1 MIFSIPQRNIYFSF
15 FVYSFCLG
23 VFFPRI
29 GDLQNQMGI
38 GETTL
43 GLTLLGPAIG
53 VQISLLFADKIFS
66 LLGFRWVMCL
76 GVPILGLALVCSSLT
91 FKPFIFF
98 ISLMLGGFAIGILEV
113 AVNLEADRIEY
124 KISKKIMNRSHSFW
138 SLGFFCSG
146 LTGALFSQMKVSPF
160 VNFSLS
166 LFLGTFLTILFCSKY
181 KPAAERPNSSFN
193 SSLFVKPTKAVMAL
207 VVLTFSPM
215 LLESA
220 SIDWSVIYMRDIFFT
235 PPFING
241 LAIVMVALTQ
251 FSVRYYADQYVEIY
265 GSEKVSKISVVAML
279 IGVVSVC
286 FSNSPYLS
294 LVGFVFIGGGSAV
307 IFPLAMSAA
316 AQKTDRPAAINV
328 ASLAQ
333 ISFLVFLLAPPI
345 LGFIAENFGIRISFA
360 LAFPLLFLSW
370 ICVSSLV
377 SSNGKDL

>member
-15 FVYSFCLG
+15 FIYSFCLG

-66 LLGFRWVMCL
+66 LLGFRLVMCL

-181 KPAAERPNSSFN
+181 IPADERPNSSVN
-193 SSLFVKPTKAVMAL
+193 NSLFVKPTKAVMAL
-207 VVLTFSPM
+207 VVLTLSPM
-215 LLESA
+215 LLESV

-345 LGFIAENFGIRISFA
+345 LGFIAENFGIRISFGIG
-360 LAFPLLFLSW
+360 LPLVIVSW
-370 ICVSSLV
+370 FFISSLK
-377 SSNGKDL
+377 SK

>member
-15 FVYSFCLG
+15 FIYSFCLG

-66 LLGFRWVMCL
+66 LLGFRLVMCL

-113 AVNLEADRIEY
+113 AVNIEADRIEY

-181 KPAAERPNSSFN
+181 IPADERPNSSVN
-193 SSLFVKPTKAVMAL
+193 NSLFVKPTKAVLAL
-207 VVLTFSPM
+207 VVLTLSPM

-345 LGFIAENFGIRISFA
+345 LGFIAENFGIRISFGIG
-360 LAFPLLFLSW
+360 LPLVIVSW
-370 ICVSSLV
+370 FFISSLK
-377 SSNGKDL
+377 SK

>member
-15 FVYSFCLG
+15 FIYSFCLG

-66 LLGFRWVMCL
+66 LLGFRLVMCL

-98 ISLMLGGFAIGILEV
+98 LSLMLGGFAIGILEV

-181 KPAAERPNSSFN
+181 IPADERPNSSVN
-193 SSLFVKPTKAVMAL
+193 NSLFVKPTKAVLAL
-207 VVLTFSPM
+207 VVLTLSPM

-345 LGFIAENFGIRISFA
+345 LGFIAENFGIRISFGIG
-360 LAFPLLFLSW
+360 LPLVIVSW
-370 ICVSSLV
+370 FFISSLK
-377 SSNGKDL
+377 SK

>member
-1 MIFSIPQRNIYFSF
+1 MIFSVPQRNIYFSF
-15 FVYSFCLG
+15 FIYSFCLG

-43 GLTLLGPAIG
+43 GLTLLGPPIG

-66 LLGFRWVMCL
+66 LLGFRLVMCL
-76 GVPILGLALVCSSLT
+76 GVPILGLALVFSSLT
-91 FKPFIFF
+91 FNPFIFSL
-98 ISLMLGGFAIGILEV
+98 SLMLGGFAIGILEV

-160 VNFSLS
+160 INFSLS

-181 KPAAERPNSSFN
+181 KPADERPNSSVN

-241 LAIVMVALTQ
+241 MAIVMVALTQ

-265 GSEKVSKISVVAML
+265 GSEEISKISVITML
-279 IGVVSVC
+279 IGVLSVC

-294 LVGFVFIGGGSAV
+294 LLGFAFIGGGSAV

-316 AQKTDRPAAINV
+316 AQKTDRSAAINV

-345 LGFIAENFGIRISFA
+345 LGFIAENFGIRISFGIG
-360 LAFPLLFLSW
+360 LPLVIVSW
-370 ICVSSLV
+370 FFISSLK
-377 SSNGKDL
+377 SK

>member
-1 MIFSIPQRNIYFSF
+1 MIFSVPQRNIYFSF
-15 FVYSFCLG
+15 FIYSFCLG

-43 GLTLLGPAIG
+43 GLTLLGPPIG

-66 LLGFRWVMCL
+66 LLGFRLVMCL
-76 GVPILGLALVCSSLT
+76 GVPILGLALVFSSLT
-91 FKPFIFF
+91 FNPFIFSL
-98 ISLMLGGFAIGILEV
+98 SLMLGGFAIGILEV

-160 VNFSLS
+160 INFSLS

-181 KPAAERPNSSFN
+181 KPADERPNSSVN

-241 LAIVMVALTQ
+241 MAIVMVALTQ

-265 GSEKVSKISVVAML
+265 GSEKISKISVITML

-294 LVGFVFIGGGSAV
+294 LLGFAFIGGGSAV

-316 AQKTDRPAAINV
+316 AQKTDRSAAINV

-333 ISFLVFLLAPPI
+333 ISFLV
-345 LGFIAENFGIRISFA
+345 
-360 LAFPLLFLSW
+360 LSL
-370 ICVSSLV
+370 IHI
-377 SSNGKDL
+377 

>member
-15 FVYSFCLG
+15 FIYSFCLG

-66 LLGFRWVMCL
+66 LLGFRLVMCL

-138 SLGFFCSG
+138 SLGFFFSG

-181 KPAAERPNSSFN
+181 IPADERPNSSVN
-193 SSLFVKPTKAVMAL
+193 NSLFVKPTKAVLAL
-207 VVLTFSPM
+207 VVLTLSPM

-345 LGFIAENFGIRISFA
+345 LGFIAENFGIRISFGIG
-360 LAFPLLFLSW
+360 LPLVIVSW
-370 ICVSSLV
+370 FFISSLK
-377 SSNGKDL
+377 SK

>member
-1 MIFSIPQRNIYFSF
+1 MVFSIPQRNIYFSF
-15 FVYSFCLG
+15 FIYSFCLG

-66 LLGFRWVMCL
+66 LLGFRLVMCL

-124 KISKKIMNRSHSFW
+124 KTSKKIMNRSHSFW

-160 VNFSLS
+160 INFSLS

-181 KPAAERPNSSFN
+181 IPADERPNSSVN
-193 SSLFVKPTKAVMAL
+193 NSLFVKPTKAVLAL
-207 VVLTFSPM
+207 VVLTLSPM

-241 LAIVMVALTQ
+241 MAIVMVALTQ
-251 FSVRYYADQYVEIY
+251 FLVRYYADQYVEIF
-265 GSEKVSKISVVAML
+265 GSEKISKISVITML
-279 IGVVSVC
+279 IGVVSVS

-294 LVGFVFIGGGSAV
+294 LLGFAFIGGGSAV

-345 LGFIAENFGIRISFA
+345 LGFIAENFGIRISFGIG
-360 LAFPLLFLSW
+360 LPLVIVSW
-370 ICVSSLV
+370 FFISSLK
-377 SSNGKDL
+377 SK

>member
-15 FVYSFCLG
+15 FIYSFCLG

-66 LLGFRWVMCL
+66 LLGFRLVMCL

-181 KPAAERPNSSFN
+181 IPADERPNSSVN
-193 SSLFVKPTKAVMAL
+193 NSLFVKPTKAVLAL
-207 VVLTFSPM
+207 VVLTLSPM

-265 GSEKVSKISVVAML
+265 GSEIVSKISVVAML

-316 AQKTDRPAAINV
+316 AQKIDRPAAINV

-345 LGFIAENFGIRISFA
+345 LGFIAENFGIRISFGIG
-360 LAFPLLFLSW
+360 LPLVIVSW
-370 ICVSSLV
+370 FFISSLK
-377 SSNGKDL
+377 SK

>member
-15 FVYSFCLG
+15 FIYSFCLG

-66 LLGFRWVMCL
+66 LLGFRLVMCL

-181 KPAAERPNSSFN
+181 IPADERPNSSVN
-193 SSLFVKPTKAVMAL
+193 NSLFVKPTKAVLAL
-207 VVLTFSPM
+207 VVLTLSPM

-265 GSEKVSKISVVAML
+265 GSEIVSKISVVAML

-345 LGFIAENFGIRISFA
+345 LGFIAENFGIRISFGIG
-360 LAFPLLFLSW
+360 LPLVIVSW
-370 ICVSSLV
+370 FFISSLK
-377 SSNGKDL
+377 SK

>member
-1 MIFSIPQRNIYFSF
+1 MVFYIPQRNIYFSF
-15 FVYSFCLG
+15 FIYSFCLG

-66 LLGFRWVMCL
+66 LLGFRLVMCL

-181 KPAAERPNSSFN
+181 IPADERPNSSVN
-193 SSLFVKPTKAVMAL
+193 NSLFVKPTKAVLAL
-207 VVLTFSPM
+207 VVLTLSPM

-265 GSEKVSKISVVAML
+265 GSEIVSKISVVAML

-316 AQKTDRPAAINV
+316 AQKTDRSAAINV

-333 ISFLVFLLAPPI
+333 ISFLVFLLAPPV
-345 LGFIAENFGIRISFA
+345 LGFIAENFGIRISFGIG
-360 LAFPLLFLSW
+360 LPLVIVSW
-370 ICVSSLV
+370 FFISSLK
-377 SSNGKDL
+377 SK

>member
-15 FVYSFCLG
+15 FIYSFCLG

-66 LLGFRWVMCL
+66 LLGFRLVMCL

-124 KISKKIMNRSHSFW
+124 KIGKKIMNRSHSFW

-181 KPAAERPNSSFN
+181 IPADERPNSSVN
-193 SSLFVKPTKAVMAL
+193 NSLFVKPTKAVLAL
-207 VVLTFSPM
+207 VVLTLSPM

-345 LGFIAENFGIRISFA
+345 LGFIAENFGIRISFGIG
-360 LAFPLLFLSW
+360 LPLVIVSW
-370 ICVSSLV
+370 FFISSLK
-377 SSNGKDL
+377 SK

>member
-15 FVYSFCLG
+15 FIYSFCLG

-66 LLGFRWVMCL
+66 LLGFRLVMCL

-98 ISLMLGGFAIGILEV
+98 LSLMLGGFAIGILEV

-181 KPAAERPNSSFN
+181 KPADERPNSSVN

-241 LAIVMVALTQ
+241 MAIVMVALTQ

-265 GSEKVSKISVVAML
+265 GSEKISKISVITML
-279 IGVVSVC
+279 IGVLTVY

-294 LVGFVFIGGGSAV
+294 LLGFAFIGGGSAV

-316 AQKTDRPAAINV
+316 AQKIDRPATINV

-345 LGFIAENFGIRISFA
+345 LGFIAENFGIRISFGIG
-360 LAFPLLFLSW
+360 LPLVIVSW
-370 ICVSSLV
+370 FFISSLK
-377 SSNGKDL
+377 SK

>member
-15 FVYSFCLG
+15 FIYSFCLG

-66 LLGFRWVMCL
+66 LLGFRLVMCL

-181 KPAAERPNSSFN
+181 IPADERPNSSVN
-193 SSLFVKPTKAVMAL
+193 NSLFVKPTKPVLAL
-207 VVLTFSPM
+207 VVLTLSPM

-345 LGFIAENFGIRISFA
+345 LGFIAENFGIRISFGIG
-360 LAFPLLFLSW
+360 LPLVIVSW
-370 ICVSSLV
+370 FFISSLK
-377 SSNGKDL
+377 SK

>member
-15 FVYSFCLG
+15 FIYSFCLG

-66 LLGFRWVMCL
+66 LLGFRLVMCL

-181 KPAAERPNSSFN
+181 IPADERPNSSVN
-193 SSLFVKPTKAVMAL
+193 NSLFVKPTKAVLAL
-207 VVLTFSPM
+207 VVLTLSPM

-345 LGFIAENFGIRISFA
+345 LGFIAENFGIRISFGIG
-360 LAFPLLFLSW
+360 LPLVIVSW
-370 ICVSSLV
+370 FFISSLK
-377 SSNGKDL
+377 SK

>member
-15 FVYSFCLG
+15 FIYSFCLG

-66 LLGFRWVMCL
+66 LLGFRLVMCL

-181 KPAAERPNSSFN
+181 IPADERPNSSVN
-193 SSLFVKPTKAVMAL
+193 NSLFVKPTKAVLAL
-207 VVLTFSPM
+207 VVLTLSPM

-345 LGFIAENFGIRISFA
+345 LGFIAENFGIRISFGIG
-360 LAFPLLFLSW
+360 LPLVIVSW
-370 ICVSSLV
+370 FFISSL
-377 SSNGKDL
+377 KLK

>member
-1 MIFSIPQRNIYFSF
+1 MIFNLPQRNIYFSF
-15 FVYSFCLG
+15 FIYSFCLG

-43 GLTLLGPAIG
+43 GLTLLGPPIG

-66 LLGFRWVMCL
+66 LLGFRLVMCL

-91 FKPFIFF
+91 YNPFIFSL
-98 ISLMLGGFAIGILEV
+98 SLMLGGFAIGILEV

-160 VNFSLS
+160 FNFSLS

-181 KPAAERPNSSFN
+181 IPADERPNSSVN
-193 SSLFVKPTKAVMAL
+193 NSLFVKPTKAVLAL
-207 VVLTFSPM
+207 VVLTLSPM

-241 LAIVMVALTQ
+241 MAIVMVALTQ

-265 GSEKVSKISVVAML
+265 GTEKVSKISVMAMF

-294 LVGFVFIGGGSAV
+294 LIGFAFIGGGSAV

-316 AQKTDRPAAINV
+316 AQKIDRPAAINV

-345 LGFIAENFGIRISFA
+345 LGFIAENFGIRISFGIG
-360 LAFPLLFLSW
+360 LPLVIVSW
-370 ICVSSLV
+370 FFISSLK
-377 SSNGKDL
+377 SK

>member
-1 MIFSIPQRNIYFSF
+1 MIFSVPQRNIYFSF
-15 FVYSFCLG
+15 FIYSFCLG

-43 GLTLLGPAIG
+43 GLTLLGPPVG

-66 LLGFRWVMCL
+66 LLGFRLVMCL
-76 GVPILGLALVCSSLT
+76 GVPILGLALVFSSLT
-91 FKPFIFF
+91 FNPFIFSL
-98 ISLMLGGFAIGILEV
+98 SLMLGGFAIGILEV

-124 KISKKIMNRSHSFW
+124 KIGKKIMNRSHSFW

-160 VNFSLS
+160 INFSLS

-181 KPAAERPNSSFN
+181 KPADERPNSSVN

-241 LAIVMVALTQ
+241 MAIVMVALTQ

-265 GSEKVSKISVVAML
+265 GSEKISKISVITML
-279 IGVVSVC
+279 IGVLSVC

-294 LVGFVFIGGGSAV
+294 LLGFAFIGGGSAV

-316 AQKTDRPAAINV
+316 AQKTDRSAAINV

-345 LGFIAENFGIRISFA
+345 LGYIAENFGIRISFGIG
-360 LAFPLLFLSW
+360 LPLVIVSW
-370 ICVSSLV
+370 FFISSLK
-377 SSNGKDL
+377 SK

>member
-15 FVYSFCLG
+15 FIYSFCLG

-66 LLGFRWVMCL
+66 LLGFRLVMCL

-181 KPAAERPNSSFN
+181 IPADERPNSSVN
-193 SSLFVKPTKAVMAL
+193 NSLFVKPTKAVLAL
-207 VVLTFSPM
+207 VVLTLSPM

-251 FSVRYYADQYVEIY
+251 FSVRYYADQYVEIH
-265 GSEKVSKISVVAML
+265 GSEKVSRISVVAML

-345 LGFIAENFGIRISFA
+345 LGFIAENFGIRVSFGIG
-360 LAFPLLFLSW
+360 LPLVIVSW
-370 ICVSSLV
+370 FFISSLK
-377 SSNGKDL
+377 SK

>member
-1 MIFSIPQRNIYFSF
+1 MIFSVPQRNIYFSF
-15 FVYSFCLG
+15 FIYSFCLG

-43 GLTLLGPAIG
+43 GLTLLGPPIG

-66 LLGFRWVMCL
+66 LLGFRLVMCL
-76 GVPILGLALVCSSLT
+76 GVPILGLALVFSSLT
-91 FKPFIFF
+91 FNPFIFSL
-98 ISLMLGGFAIGILEV
+98 SLMLGGFAIGILEV

-181 KPAAERPNSSFN
+181 IPADERPNSSVN

-241 LAIVMVALTQ
+241 MAIVMVALTQ

-265 GSEKVSKISVVAML
+265 GSEKISKISVITML
-279 IGVVSVC
+279 IGVLSVC

-294 LVGFVFIGGGSAV
+294 LLGFAFIGGGSAV

-316 AQKTDRPAAINV
+316 AQKTDRSAAINV

-345 LGFIAENFGIRISFA
+345 LGYIAENFGIRISFGIG
-360 LAFPLLFLSW
+360 LPLVIVSW
-370 ICVSSLV
+370 FFISSLK
-377 SSNGKDL
+377 SK

>member
-15 FVYSFCLG
+15 FIYSFCLG

-66 LLGFRWVMCL
+66 LLGFRLVMCL

-181 KPAAERPNSSFN
+181 IPADERPNSSVN
-193 SSLFVKPTKAVMAL
+193 NSLFVKPTKAVLAL
-207 VVLTFSPM
+207 VVLTLSPM

-279 IGVVSVC
+279 IGVISVC

-345 LGFIAENFGIRISFA
+345 LGFIAENFGIRISFGIG
-360 LAFPLLFLSW
+360 LPLVIVSW
-370 ICVSSLV
+370 FFISSLK
-377 SSNGKDL
+377 SK

>member
-15 FVYSFCLG
+15 FIYSFCLG

-43 GLTLLGPAIG
+43 GLTLLGPPIG

-66 LLGFRWVMCL
+66 LLGFRLVMCL
-76 GVPILGLALVCSSLT
+76 GVPILGLALVFSSLT
-91 FKPFIFF
+91 FNPFIFSL
-98 ISLMLGGFAIGILEV
+98 SLMLGGFAIGILEV

-181 KPAAERPNSSFN
+181 KPADERPNSSVN

-241 LAIVMVALTQ
+241 MAIVMVALTQ

-265 GSEKVSKISVVAML
+265 GSEKISKISVITML
-279 IGVVSVC
+279 IGVLSVC

-294 LVGFVFIGGGSAV
+294 LLGFAFIGGGSAV

-316 AQKTDRPAAINV
+316 AQKTDRSAAINV

-345 LGFIAENFGIRISFA
+345 LGCIAENFGIRISFGIG
-360 LAFPLLFLSW
+360 LPLVIVSW
-370 ICVSSLV
+370 FFISSLK
-377 SSNGKDL
+377 SK

>member
-1 MIFSIPQRNIYFSF
+1 MVFSIPQRNIYFSF
-15 FVYSFCLG
+15 FIYSFCLG

-66 LLGFRWVMCL
+66 LLGFRLVMCL

-98 ISLMLGGFAIGILEV
+98 LSLMLGGFAIGILEV

-181 KPAAERPNSSFN
+181 KPADERPNSSVN

-241 LAIVMVALTQ
+241 MAIVMVALTQ

-265 GSEKVSKISVVAML
+265 GSEKISKISVITML
-279 IGVVSVC
+279 IGVLTVY

-294 LVGFVFIGGGSAV
+294 LLGFAFIGGGSAV

-316 AQKTDRPAAINV
+316 AQKIDRPATINV

-345 LGFIAENFGIRISFA
+345 LGFIAENFGIRISFGIG
-360 LAFPLLFLSW
+360 LPLVIVSW
-370 ICVSSLV
+370 FFISSLK
-377 SSNGKDL
+377 SK

>member
-53 VQISLLFADKIFS
+53 VQISLLLADKIFS
-66 LLGFRWVMCL
+66 LLGFRLVMCL

-181 KPAAERPNSSFN
+181 IPADERPNSSVN
-193 SSLFVKPTKAVMAL
+193 NSLFVKPTKAVLAL
-207 VVLTFSPM
+207 VVLTLSPM

-265 GSEKVSKISVVAML
+265 GSEIVSKISVVAML

-345 LGFIAENFGIRISFA
+345 LGFIAENFGIRISFGIG
-360 LAFPLLFLSW
+360 LPLVIVSW
-370 ICVSSLV
+370 FFISSLK
-377 SSNGKDL
+377 SK

>member
-15 FVYSFCLG
+15 FIYSFCLG

-66 LLGFRWVMCL
+66 LLGFRLVMCL

-181 KPAAERPNSSFN
+181 IPADERPNSSVN
-193 SSLFVKPTKAVMAL
+193 NSLFVKPTKAVLAL
-207 VVLTFSPM
+207 VVLTLSPM

-345 LGFIAENFGIRISFA
+345 LGFIAENFGIRISFGIG
-360 LAFPLLFLSW
+360 LPFVIVSW
-370 ICVSSLV
+370 FFISSLR
-377 SSNGKDL
+377 SK

>member
-1 MIFSIPQRNIYFSF
+1 MIFSVPQRNIYFSF
-15 FVYSFCLG
+15 FIYSFCLG

-43 GLTLLGPAIG
+43 GLTLLGPPIG

-66 LLGFRWVMCL
+66 LLGFRLVMCL
-76 GVPILGLALVCSSLT
+76 GVPILGLALVFSSLT
-91 FKPFIFF
+91 FNPFIFSL
-98 ISLMLGGFAIGILEV
+98 SLMLGGFAIGILEV
-113 AVNLEADRIEY
+113 GVNLEADRIEY

-160 VNFSLS
+160 INFSLS

-181 KPAAERPNSSFN
+181 KPADERPNSSVN

-241 LAIVMVALTQ
+241 MAIVMVALTQ

-265 GSEKVSKISVVAML
+265 GSEKISKISVITML
-279 IGVVSVC
+279 IGVLSVC

-294 LVGFVFIGGGSAV
+294 LLGFAFIGGGSAV

-316 AQKTDRPAAINV
+316 AQKTDRSAAINV

-333 ISFLVFLLAPPI
+333 LSFLVFLLAPPI
-345 LGFIAENFGIRISFA
+345 LGYIAENFGIRISFGIG
-360 LAFPLLFLSW
+360 LPLVIVSW
-370 ICVSSLV
+370 FFISSLK
-377 SSNGKDL
+377 SK

>member
-15 FVYSFCLG
+15 FIYSFCLG

-66 LLGFRWVMCL
+66 LLGFRLVMCL

-181 KPAAERPNSSFN
+181 IPADERPNSSVN
-193 SSLFVKPTKAVMAL
+193 NSLFVKPTKAVLAL
-207 VVLTFSPM
+207 VVLTLSPM

-294 LVGFVFIGGGSAV
+294 LVGFAFIGGGSAV

-345 LGFIAENFGIRISFA
+345 LGFIAENFGIRISFGIG
-360 LAFPLLFLSW
+360 LPLVIVSW
-370 ICVSSLV
+370 FFISSLK
-377 SSNGKDL
+377 SK

>member
-15 FVYSFCLG
+15 FIYSFCLG

-29 GDLQNQMGI
+29 GVLQNQMGI

-66 LLGFRWVMCL
+66 LLGFRLVMCL

-124 KISKKIMNRSHSFW
+124 KIRKKIMNRSHSFW

-181 KPAAERPNSSFN
+181 KPADERPNSSVN

-279 IGVVSVC
+279 IGVISVC

-294 LVGFVFIGGGSAV
+294 LLGFAFIGGGSAV

-316 AQKTDRPAAINV
+316 AQKTDRSAAINV

-345 LGFIAENFGIRISFA
+345 LGYIAENFGIRISFGIG
-360 LAFPLLFLSW
+360 LPLVIVSW
-370 ICVSSLV
+370 FFISSLK
-377 SSNGKDL
+377 SK

>member
-1 MIFSIPQRNIYFSF
+1 MIFSVPQRNIYFSF
-15 FVYSFCLG
+15 FIYSFCLG

-43 GLTLLGPAIG
+43 GLTLLGPPIG

-66 LLGFRWVMCL
+66 LLGFRLVMCL
-76 GVPILGLALVCSSLT
+76 GVPILGLALVFSSLT
-91 FKPFIFF
+91 FNPFIFSL
-98 ISLMLGGFAIGILEV
+98 SLMLGGFAIGILEV

-160 VNFSLS
+160 INFSLS

-181 KPAAERPNSSFN
+181 KPADERPNSSVN

-241 LAIVMVALTQ
+241 MAIVMVALTQ

-265 GSEKVSKISVVAML
+265 GSEKISKISVITML
-279 IGVVSVC
+279 IGVLSVC

-294 LVGFVFIGGGSAV
+294 LLGFAFIGGGSAV

-316 AQKTDRPAAINV
+316 AQKTDRSAAINV

-345 LGFIAENFGIRISFA
+345 LGYIAENFGIRISFGIG
-360 LAFPLLFLSW
+360 LPLVIVSW
-370 ICVSSLV
+370 FFISSLK
-377 SSNGKDL
+377 SK

>member
-15 FVYSFCLG
+15 FIYSFCLG

-38 GETTL
+38 GETAL

-66 LLGFRWVMCL
+66 LLGFRLVMCL

-181 KPAAERPNSSFN
+181 IPADERPNSSVN
-193 SSLFVKPTKAVMAL
+193 NSLFVKPTKAVLAL
-207 VVLTFSPM
+207 VVLTLSPM

-345 LGFIAENFGIRISFA
+345 LGFIAENFGIRISFGIG
-360 LAFPLLFLSW
+360 LPLVIVSW
-370 ICVSSLV
+370 FFISSLK
-377 SSNGKDL
+377 SK

>member
-15 FVYSFCLG
+15 FIYSFCLG

-66 LLGFRWVMCL
+66 LLGFRLVMCL

-181 KPAAERPNSSFN
+181 IPADERPNSSVN
-193 SSLFVKPTKAVMAL
+193 NSLFVKPTKAVLAL
-207 VVLTFSPM
+207 VVLTLSPM

-265 GSEKVSKISVVAML
+265 GSEKISKISVITML

-294 LVGFVFIGGGSAV
+294 LLGFAFIGGGSAV

-345 LGFIAENFGIRISFA
+345 LGFIAENFGIRISFGIG
-360 LAFPLLFLSW
+360 LPLVIVSW
-370 ICVSSLV
+370 FFISSLK
-377 SSNGKDL
+377 SK

>member
-15 FVYSFCLG
+15 FIYSFCLG

-66 LLGFRWVMCL
+66 LLGFRLVMCL

-98 ISLMLGGFAIGILEV
+98 LSLMLGGFAIGILEV

-181 KPAAERPNSSFN
+181 IPADERPNSSVN
-193 SSLFVKPTKAVMAL
+193 NSLFVKPTKAVLAL
-207 VVLTFSPM
+207 VVLTLSPM

-316 AQKTDRPAAINV
+316 AQKTDRPATINV

-345 LGFIAENFGIRISFA
+345 LGFIAENFGIRISFGIG
-360 LAFPLLFLSW
+360 LPLVIVSW
-370 ICVSSLV
+370 FFISSLK
-377 SSNGKDL
+377 SK

>member
-1 MIFSIPQRNIYFSF
+1 MIFSLPHRNIYFSF
-15 FVYSFCLG
+15 FIYSFCLG

-43 GLTLLGPAIG
+43 GFTLLGPPIG

-66 LLGFRWVMCL
+66 LLGFRLVMCL

-91 FKPFIFF
+91 YNPFIFSL
-98 ISLMLGGFAIGILEV
+98 SLMLGGFAIGILEV

-181 KPAAERPNSSFN
+181 IPADERPNSSVN
-193 SSLFVKPTKAVMAL
+193 NSLFVKPTKAVLAL
-207 VVLTFSPM
+207 VVLTLSPM

-241 LAIVMVALTQ
+241 MAIVMVALTQ
-251 FSVRYYADQYVEIY
+251 FSVRYYADQYVEMF
-265 GSEKVSKISVVAML
+265 GSEKVSKISVFAML
-279 IGVVSVC
+279 IGVISVC

-345 LGFIAENFGIRISFA
+345 LGFIAENFGIRISFGIG
-360 LAFPLLFLSW
+360 LPLVIVSW
-370 ICVSSLV
+370 FFISSLK
-377 SSNGKDL
+377 SK

>member
-15 FVYSFCLG
+15 FIYSFCLG

-66 LLGFRWVMCL
+66 LLGFRLVMCL

-124 KISKKIMNRSHSFW
+124 KISKKIMNKSHSFW

-181 KPAAERPNSSFN
+181 IPADERPNSSVN
-193 SSLFVKPTKAVMAL
+193 NSLFVKPTKAVLAL
-207 VVLTFSPM
+207 VVLTLSPM

-345 LGFIAENFGIRISFA
+345 LGFIAENFGIRISFGIG
-360 LAFPLLFLSW
+360 LPLVIVSW
-370 ICVSSLV
+370 FFISSLK
-377 SSNGKDL
+377 SK

>member
-1 MIFSIPQRNIYFSF
+1 MIFSVPQRNIYFSF
-15 FVYSFCLG
+15 FIYSFCLG

-43 GLTLLGPAIG
+43 GLTLLGPPIG

-66 LLGFRWVMCL
+66 LLGFRLVMCL
-76 GVPILGLALVCSSLT
+76 GVPILGLALVFSSLT
-91 FKPFIFF
+91 FNPFIFSL
-98 ISLMLGGFAIGILEV
+98 SLMLGGFAIGILEV

-160 VNFSLS
+160 INFSLS

-181 KPAAERPNSSFN
+181 KPADERPNSSVN

-241 LAIVMVALTQ
+241 MAIVMVALTQ

-265 GSEKVSKISVVAML
+265 GSEKISKISVITML

-294 LVGFVFIGGGSAV
+294 LLGFAFIGGGSAV

-316 AQKTDRPAAINV
+316 AQKTDRSAAINV

-345 LGFIAENFGIRISFA
+345 LGFIAENFGIRISFGIG
-360 LAFPLLFLSW
+360 LPLVIVSW
-370 ICVSSLV
+370 FFISSLK
-377 SSNGKDL
+377 SK

>member
-15 FVYSFCLG
+15 FIYSFCLG

-66 LLGFRWVMCL
+66 LLGFRLVMCL

-160 VNFSLS
+160 INFSLS

-181 KPAAERPNSSFN
+181 IPADERPNSSVN
-193 SSLFVKPTKAVMAL
+193 NSLFVKPTKAVLAL
-207 VVLTFSPM
+207 VVLTLSPM

-345 LGFIAENFGIRISFA
+345 LGFIAENFGIRISFGIG
-360 LAFPLLFLSW
+360 LPLVIVSW
-370 ICVSSLV
+370 FFISSLK
-377 SSNGKDL
+377 SK

>member
-15 FVYSFCLG
+15 FIYSFCLG

-66 LLGFRWVMCL
+66 LLGFRLVMCL

-181 KPAAERPNSSFN
+181 IPADERPNSSVN
-193 SSLFVKPTKAVMAL
+193 NSLFVKPTKAVLAL
-207 VVLTFSPM
+207 VVLTLSPM

-316 AQKTDRPAAINV
+316 AQKTDRSAAINV

-345 LGFIAENFGIRISFA
+345 LGFIAENFGIRISFGIG
-360 LAFPLLFLSW
+360 LPLVIVSW
-370 ICVSSLV
+370 FFISSLK
-377 SSNGKDL
+377 SK